1 MSNLDNLLENRCAV
15 VTGASQGLGREIA
28 RKYLEAGAAV
38 AICARDGQRLQRTAT
53 ELRRLARRGQEVL
66 AVPADVSRPEEVARL
81 VETALAQFGRLDVLV
96 NNAGVAGPSGAVES
110 VDWEEWVRAL
120 QINLLGAVLLSRA
133 VVPHFKKAGRG
144 KIVQLS
150 GGGATQPLP
159 MQSAYAASKAAVI
172 RFVET
177 LAAETRAF
185 GIDVNAIAPGAL
197 NTRML
202 DHFLAA
208 GPERVGRELYER
220 WLRQKQQGGV
230 PLSKGADLA
239 VFLGSDLSNGITG
252 KLLSAV
258 WDPWTMLPRH
268 LEELNATD
276 VYTLRRIVPVD
287 RQLDFGSGQ

>member
-120 QINLLGAVLLSRA
+120 Q
-133 VVPHFKKAGRG
+133 
-144 KIVQLS
+144 
-150 GGGATQPLP
+150 
-159 MQSAYAASKAAVI
+159 
-172 RFVET
+172 
-177 LAAETRAF
+177 
-185 GIDVNAIAPGAL
+185 
-197 NTRML
+197 
-202 DHFLAA
+202 
-208 GPERVGRELYER
+208 
-220 WLRQKQQGGV
+220 
-230 PLSKGADLA
+230 
-239 VFLGSDLSNGITG
+239 
-252 KLLSAV
+252 
-258 WDPWTMLPRH
+258 
-268 LEELNATD
+268 
-276 VYTLRRIVPVD
+276 
-287 RQLDFGSGQ
+287 